1 MDFKKGDII
10 RGLEHNGYGITNEE
24 MKKAIVLSTWESSSS
39 FSGNDRMTIKILSHV
54 VADHVDS
61 EFDVNNDENEFK
73 KIGEED
79 YNFMIKR
86 ELKNG
91 YILTLR
97 NGEKLIV
104 GDENDELINITPL
117 DDEDDSNECYG
128 FSDFREDLKNIDS
141 YEKDIIKVEKINSNN
156 IVVSLYENATLP
168 TLSISEIEEKFKV
181 KVRNEDKPRFYIGD
195 KVKWNRDKRINY
207 YVFKAKDEDGDYYIA
222 RNKEEFE
229 EHDGYYVPEKD
240 LILVDEDEED

>member
-1 MDFKKGDII
+1 MDFKDGDII
-10 RGLEHNGYGITNEE
+10 KGLEHNGYTITNQK
-24 MKKAIVLSTWESSSS
+24 MKKAVVLSTWKSSY
-39 FSGNDRMTIKILSHV
+39 GDHGRMTIRIISHDDEDYIGKEFYVDNTKEQFEKI
-54 VADHVDS
+54 
-61 EFDVNNDENEFK
+61 
-73 KIGEED
+73 EED
-79 YNFMIKR
+79 IKIMKKN

-97 NGEKLIV
+97 NGEKLVV
-104 GDENDELINITPL
+104 GDDNDTIVNITPL
-117 DDEDDSNECYG
+117 DDEDVDNKYYD
-128 FSDFREDLKNIDS
+128 FDDFRDDLTS
-141 YEKDIIKVEKINSNN
+141 YESYKKDIIKVEKINSNN

-222 RNKEEFE
+222 RNKEE
-229 EHDGYYVPEKD
+229 EHYGYYVPEKD